1 MDFVSTAY
9 TRAVLELLDRIARTL
24 PTLAEP
30 VVAIVVGGTA
40 VHFYSPVR
48 VSSDV
53 EAIFSHRLLLPP
65 DLVLRWTDDDGADRT
80 LVYDPG
86 FFRDL
91 ALIHPDHERDA
102 VDLDLVLSGRLRVR
116 VLSPVDLALSKLAR
130 WGARDQSDVEAL
142 ARAGL
147 LSAAALRTRADEALS
162 YFVGDPRWVKHHI
175 EQAATIIEVAAVKP

>member
-1 MDFVSTAY
+1 M
-9 TRAVLELLDRIARTL
+9 LELLDRIARTL
-24 PTLAEP
+24 PVLAEP

-40 VHFYSPVR
+40 VHFYSPLR

-65 DLVLRWTDDDGADRT
+65 DLVLRWTDDDGASRT

-102 VDLDLVLSGRLRVR
+102 VDLDIVLSGRLRVR

-130 WGARDQSDVEAL
+130 WGARDQSDVETL

-147 LSAAALRTRADEALS
+147 LTVEALRARAEEALS
-162 YFVGDPRWVKHHI
+162 YFVGDTRWVRMHI
-175 EQAATIIEVAAVKP
+175 EQAATIVEVATEGP